1 MNIDLTA
8 KRALVCGGSQ
18 GIGLAVAQELAE
30 MGASLTLMSRSEDKL
45 KAAIGQL
52 SNPERH
58 DYLVADFSDR
68 AALESTVSAHLST
81 KGGYQ
86 ILINNAG
93 GPPGGPITEADP
105 LAFLKA
111 IELHVLA
118 SQTISKLLLPGM
130 KEAGYGR
137 IINIISTSVRIPIK
151 GLGVSNTTRGAM
163 ASWAKTWS
171 NEVGQFG
178 ITVNNVLPGYTNT
191 ERLKSLISAWSKR
204 DNVSEEAKAK
214 SMEANVPMAR
224 FGSPAEVAAAAAFLA
239 SPAASYITGISLTVD
254 GGRTGAL

>member
-18 GIGLAVAQELAE
+18 GIGLAVAKELAE
-30 MGASLTLMSRSEDKL
+30 MGASLTLMSRSADKL
-45 KAAIGQL
+45 EAAIAEL
-52 SNPERH
+52 PNPEQH
-58 DYLVADFSDR
+58 NYLVADFSDR
-68 AALESTVSAHLST
+68 DNLKDVVSKHLT
-81 KGGYQ
+81 EHGGFE

-118 SQTISKLLLPGM
+118 SQTLSKLLLPHM
-130 KEAGYGR
+130 KTEGFGR

-171 NEVGQFG
+171 NEVGAFG

-191 ERLKSLISAWSKR
+191 GRLKSLITAWSKR
-204 DNVSEEAKAK
+204 DDVSEEATAK
-214 SMEANVPMAR
+214 RMEANVPMNR
-224 FGSPAEVAAAAAFLA
+224 FGDPSEVAAAAAFLA